1 MRINEDYM
9 DVIDRQD
16 VANSVGDILDRQ
28 LKDDFFCH
36 QIDVVL
42 NTMKPVKLDFWEVSD
57 AIYPVSDDNIKDV
70 ISKLSKL
77 YMFSA
82 GINLNWMD
90 TSRVTNMY
98 KLFSVVSTI
107 VLDVDISRWDV
118 SSVTNMGYMFAHK
131 QFNGDI
137 SKWDVSSVRNMSCM
151 FDTCS
156 FNGNISG
163 WNIRSLKSCQYMF
176 ADSDFN
182 GDISGWDVSHINS
195 MDRMFAGSK
204 MYHDLSSW
212 DVTNAAYKYEMFVL
226 SPMQNIR
233 EWYPKGCLS

>member
-16 VANSVGDILDRQ
+16 VADSAEDILNRQ
-28 LKDDFFCH
+28 LKDDLFCH

-42 NTMKPVKLDFWEVSD
+42 HNMKHVKLNFWDASD

-70 ISKLSKL
+70 ITNLSTL
-77 YMFSA
+77 YRFSA
-82 GINLNWMD
+82 GINLNWID
-90 TSRVTNMY
+90 TSRVTYMN
-98 KLFSVVSTI
+98 KLFSFVNTM
-107 VLDVDISRWDV
+107 VLDVDISKWDV
-118 SSVTNMGYMFAHK
+118 SHVTDMGYMFAHK

-137 SKWDVSSVRNMSCM
+137 SKWDVSSVCNMACM

-163 WNIRSLKSCQYMF
+163 WNIKSLKNCQYMF

-195 MDRMFAGSK
+195 MDRMFTGSK
-204 MYHDLSSW
+204 MYRDLSCW
-212 DVTNAAYKYEMFVL
+212 NVTNTKYKYEMFVGT
-226 SPMQNIR
+226 PMENKH
-233 EWYPKGCLS
+233 EWYPKGYRS